1 MSWAAAARLALN
13 WRTWAALA
21 AAALL
26 AMLLVTWDQ
35 RDRAEA
41 LAASRAE
48 TVATLTDQK
57 AATEQQLAAALLA
70 QRKAETAL
78 GDFSNTAIANFQTQ
92 AEESARMSAQL
103 AELNRRV
110 RAAQQEI
117 ARADGSLRL
126 DDPMPRG
133 LRDALACAGGD
144 TAACVS
150 APQAPAGVVP
160 GRAADPGRPAGPAA

>member
-1 MSWAAAARLALN
+1 MSWAGVTRLAFN
-13 WRTWAALA
+13 WRTWAALGVV
-21 AAALL
+21 ALL

-35 RDRAEA
+35 RDRAQA

-48 TVATLTDQK
+48 TITSLGAEKTKV
-57 AATEQQLAAALLA
+57 EQDLAAARVA
-70 QRKAETAL
+70 QQRAETTL

-133 LRDALACAGGD
+133 LRDALACASGD
-144 TAACVS
+144 AVACVP
-150 APQAPAGVVP
+150 APETAAGVVP
-160 GRAADPGRPAGPAA
+160 SGAADATRPASPVA

>member
-1 MSWAAAARLALN
+1 MSWSSVIRLALN
-13 WRTWAALA
+13 WRTWAALG

-35 RDRAEA
+35 RDKAEA
-41 LAASRAE
+41 LAARRAE
-48 TVATLTDQK
+48 TIPTLTQQK
-57 AATEQQLAAALLA
+57 GAAEQQLAAAQQA
-70 QRKAETAL
+70 QRRAETAL

-133 LRDALACAGGD
+133 LRNALACAGGD
-144 TAACVS
+144 AVACVP

-160 GRAADPGRPAGPAA
+160 SRAADAGLPAGPAA